1 MRNGL
6 RSLRFLPCQGAR
18 PDQQPTAELLPRRS
32 YQHLLSQRLP
42 IPPRSSEQLPPASHD
57 GVGSCRRGC
66 SELCRPSIHRF
77 APGNTEGHHQP
88 CKRQPWTPPSCSC
101 ASSIWPVQGHPA
113 EPLPQCHQPELI
125 CLSLVSNH
133 FRSLA
138 AAELY
143 RNFHIVFPDED
154 DPAFDSPIDG
164 LAGGLETFVT
174 SEYDYA
180 KHLRDISLDTLS
192 AGDKAETAYKPYL
205 YSVSCGKFLN
215 TLLLLTLR
223 KAKALETLR

>member
-1 MRNGL
+1 MASDTKAAPSSAGL
-6 RSLRFLPCQGAR
+6 QFT
-18 PDQQPTAELLPRRS
+18 DLPREIQKEIISHVSAEREP
-32 YQHLLSQRLP
+32 LP
-42 IPPRSSEQLPPASHD
+42 HAL
-57 GVGSCRRGC
+57 
-66 SELCRPSIHRF
+66 
-77 APGNTEGHHQP
+77 
-88 CKRQPWTPPSCSC
+88 C
-101 ASSIWPVQGHPA
+101 ASSIWPAQGHPA
-113 EPLPQCHQPELI
+113 EPQPQCHQPELI
-125 CLSLVSNH
+125 CLSLVSTH
-133 FRSLA
+133 FRALA

-174 SEYDYA
+174 SDYDYA

-223 KAKALETLR
+223 KARALETLR

>member
-1 MRNGL
+1 MLDAPAPPGRPL
-6 RSLRFLPCQGAR
+6 R
-18 PDQQPTAELLPRRS
+18 
-32 YQHLLSQRLP
+32 
-42 IPPRSSEQLPPASHD
+42 
-57 GVGSCRRGC
+57 
-66 SELCRPSIHRF
+66 
-77 APGNTEGHHQP
+77 
-88 CKRQPWTPPSCSC
+88 
-101 ASSIWPVQGHPA
+101 GHPA
-113 EPLPQCHQPELI
+113 EPQPQCHQPELI
-125 CLSLVSNH
+125 CLSLVSKH
-133 FRSLA
+133 FRALA

-174 SEYDYA
+174 SDYDYA
-180 KHLRDISLDTLS
+180 EHLRDISLDTLS

-223 KAKALETLR
+223 KARALETLR